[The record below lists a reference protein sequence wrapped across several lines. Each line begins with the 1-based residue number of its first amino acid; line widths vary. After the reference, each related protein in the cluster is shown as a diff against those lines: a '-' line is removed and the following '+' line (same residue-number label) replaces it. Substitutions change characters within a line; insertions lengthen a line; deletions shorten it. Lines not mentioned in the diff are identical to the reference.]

1 MHGQAEITITKMI
14 YVMLIERNQNFN
26 MSSGR
31 INDFRGKIAHIYV
44 MMYPFRA
51 IAAHIT
57 DYTVISRNR

>member
-1 MHGQAEITITKMI
+1 MI